1 MIYDIDVKKLYSAG
15 YTLPELLTL
24 IMVKEG
30 ISQQNEMPV
39 LEDNGLI
46 EYTVVGFPVI
56 TNDGLDRLNTLLAS
70 CKLNKKPVKPKN
82 KDEDFMELAIRVREL
97 FPTGLKEG
105 LNQTWKGSISQIKQR
120 LKTFKQMYPDYTDDQ
135 IVEATKKYVET
146 YQGNTQY
153 MRTLKYF
160 IFKNVREF
168 DEEGNIRIR
177 TISDLAEYIDN
188 LEDTTVSP
196 QFQFNELK

>member
-30 ISQQNEMPV
+30 IFQQNEMPM

-46 EYTVVGFPVI
+46 EYTVVGFPAI
-56 TNDGLDRLNTLLAS
+56 TDDGLDRLNTLLAS
-70 CKLNKKPVKPKN
+70 CKLDRQPAKPKV
-82 KDEDFMELAIRVREL
+82 KDEDLMELAIRIREL
-97 FPTGLKEG
+97 FPAGLKEG
-105 LNQTWKGSISQIKQR
+105 LNQTWKGSVSQIKQR
-120 LKTFKQMYPDYTDDQ
+120 LQTFKRMYPDYTDDQ
-135 IVEATKKYVET
+135 IIEATKKYVET

-168 DEEGNIRIR
+168 DEEGNTKIR